1 MNISPKSGL
10 SLFDSFAIAELK
22 EIMAKEDK
30 KITKKV
36 LKGIEKMDRIDQKL
50 TSQRLKFSMQGYK
63 KLTNNKMLTFLE
75 TVKDFVHVLESF
87 GKNENI
93 KSL

>member
-1 MNISPKSGL
+1 MNISSKSGL

-30 KITKKV
+30 KITNKV